1 MWDSL
6 APWLASGGG
15 AGIAGFVSFLIYRLH
30 ADAVAAERRR
40 ADDWRT
46 AAMAD
51 RARAD
56 VYQQQIGIL
65 LGRPQERPAA
75 KDVAA

>member
-1 MWDSL
+1 MWETL

-15 AGIAGFVSFLIYRLH
+15 AGIAGAIAFLVYRLH

-56 VYQQQIGIL
+56 VYQQQIAIL
-65 LGRPQERPAA
+65 LGRGTPVKDAA
-75 KDVAA
+75 

>member
-1 MWDSL
+1 VWDSL
-6 APWLASGGG
+6 APWLASGSG
-15 AGIAGFVSFLIYRLH
+15 AGIAGAIAWIVYKLH

-65 LGRPQERPAA
+65 LGRPQQELARVRDAA
-75 KDVAA
+75 